1 MSQAVDEM
9 LEQLEKDIPRL
20 CRDLNKFHARFEER
34 AFKIF
39 EVEDSERVQERLMK
53 MVSDAG
59 LS

>member
-1 MSQAVDEM
+1 MSKSVDEL

-20 CRDLNKFHARFEER
+20 RKDLNKFHARFEER

-39 EVEDSERVQERLMK
+39 ELEDSERVQLRLIK